1 MEENLQYSYLKVL
14 EKYIIMVNEEED
26 SEIKYVQGLEVV
38 KEEVEYPVKE
48 QRTLV
53 IILII
58 QKRGSFS
65 HRNSQTYKRKNN
77 IENKNH
83 KKSSIKEKEYNEFV
97 KSVEIELIDLMKRI
111 NESENRKIDMEMRL
125 DQIMKENNELKNNKG
140 KEYIYENSAEMNK
153 VKKQLDEKIE
163 EMERTK
169 IEVDKEFK
177 KYLNEIEKLQ
187 VNNL

>member
-1 MEENLQYSYLKVL
+1 
-14 EKYIIMVNEEED
+14 
-26 SEIKYVQGLEVV
+26 
-38 KEEVEYPVKE
+38 
-48 QRTLV
+48 
-53 IILII
+53 
-58 QKRGSFS
+58 
-65 HRNSQTYKRKNN
+65 
-77 IENKNH
+77 
-83 KKSSIKEKEYNEFV
+83 
-97 KSVEIELIDLMKRI
+97 MKRI